1 MNREQTSRPKRVGI
15 VFAGGPAP
23 AGNAVIAVAAS
34 AFRRRGAE
42 VVGILNGF
50 ATLESDRDSPLEAGR
65 DFRTIEDRD
74 LPGLRNERGIVIG
87 TSRSRPGRGVATVA
101 DLDDREKT
109 KPLDNVY
116 RGLVELG
123 LDALISIGGDGTL
136 RTSNC
141 LFEYQRRLPPDAKR
155 VRIVHVPKTIDNDY
169 RGIDFTFGF
178 FTAVGV
184 IAEELRSLRADA
196 KATRSYFIAETMGR
210 RAGWL
215 AYGAAIA
222 GEAHMVIGVEDV
234 VGELALGAAS
244 RPPQTNGG
252 SVRPGEGRLDL
263 DALADRIVKLI
274 VTREKRGKE
283 YGTVVLAEGLVTLL
297 PEEEGDKARE
307 HFSLNQ
313 RGIAKLVAARVA
325 TRYQALTGH
334 SKKVTGIQLG
344 YESRCAAPHA
354 FDVLLGSQ
362 LGLGAYRALAEESLD
377 GQMVSVSGQLEL
389 KYVPF
394 SELIDGVTLQT
405 HVRFIDRGS
414 DFHRLA
420 HDLGTRI

>member
-1 MNREQTSRPKRVGI
+1 METPLPGQPKRVGI

-23 AGNAVIAVAAS
+23 AANAVIAVATS
-34 AFRRRGAE
+34 SFRRGGAE

-50 ATLESDRDSPLEAGR
+50 AALESDRDTALEAGKHYR
-65 DFRTIEDRD
+65 FLEDRD

-87 TSRSRPGRGVATVA
+87 TSRSRPGRGISTSA
-101 DLDDREKT
+101 DLDDPHKA
-109 KPLDNVY
+109 KPLGNVY

-136 RTSNC
+136 RTANC
-141 LFEYQRRLPPDAKR
+141 LYEYQKRLPSGSKH

-184 IAEELRSLRADA
+184 IAEELRNLRADA

-222 GEAHMVIGVEDV
+222 GEAHMVVGVEDV
-234 VGELALGAAS
+234 IGDLALSAHS
-244 RPPQTNGG
+244 HVRTDGG
-252 SVRPGEGRLDL
+252 SERPGEARLDIE
-263 DALADRIVKLI
+263 ALADRIVKLI
-274 VTREKRGKE
+274 MTRERRGKE
-283 YGTVVLAEGLVTLL
+283 YGTVVLSEGLVTLL
-297 PEEEGDKARE
+297 PDEVGDKART
-307 HFSLNQ
+307 HHSLNE

-325 TRYQALTGH
+325 HRYALQTGRP
-334 SKKVTGIQLG
+334 KKITGIQLG
-344 YESRCAAPHA
+344 YESRCAVPHA

-362 LGLGAYRALAEESLD
+362 LGLGSYRALAEEGLD
-377 GQMVSVSGQLEL
+377 GHMVSVSGHLEL
-389 KYVPF
+389 QYIPF
-394 SELIDGVTLQT
+394 SDLVDAATLQT
-405 HVRFIDRGS
+405 HVRFIERGS

-420 HDLGTRI
+420 HDLGTKI

>member
-1 MNREQTSRPKRVGI
+1 MVKARGAHEPKRVGI

-23 AGNAVIAVAAS
+23 AGNAVIAVATS
-34 AFRRRGAE
+34 SFRRRGAE

-50 ATLESDRDSPLEAGR
+50 GALESDRTTALEAGR
-65 DFRTIEDRD
+65 DYRIFQDRD
-74 LPGLRNERGIVIG
+74 LPGLRNERGIVLG
-87 TSRSRPGRGVATVA
+87 TGRSRPGRAITSLA
-101 DLDDREKT
+101 DLEDRDKA
-109 KPLDNVY
+109 KPFANIHA
-116 RGLVELG
+116 GLLELG
-123 LDALISIGGDGTL
+123 IDALVTIGGDGTL
-136 RTSNC
+136 RTANC
-141 LFEYQRRLPPDAKR
+141 LYEYQRRLAPEAPR

-184 IAEELRSLRADA
+184 IAEELRNLRADA

-222 GEAHMVIGVEDV
+222 GEAHMVVGVEDV
-234 VGELALGAAS
+234 SGDFAANSPDETKTAVG
-244 RPPQTNGG
+244 PHDK
-252 SVRPGEGRLDL
+252 RLDV
-263 DALADRIVKLI
+263 DALVERVVNLI
-274 VTREKRGKE
+274 LTRERRGKD

-297 PEEEGDKARE
+297 PDDRETERRE
-307 HFSLNQ
+307 HFSLNE
-313 RGIAKLVAARVA
+313 RGIAKLVSARVA
-325 TRYQALTGH
+325 ARYFERTGKQ
-334 SKKVTGIQLG
+334 KKITGIQLG

-362 LGLGAYRALAEESLD
+362 LGFGAFRALAEEGLD
-377 GQMVSVSGQLEL
+377 GHMVSVSGQLEL

-394 SELIDGVTLQT
+394 HELIDGETLQT

-420 HDLGTRI
+420 HELGTRIQG

>member
-1 MNREQTSRPKRVGI
+1 METPNPGQPKRVGI

-23 AGNAVIAVAAS
+23 AGNAVIAVATS
-34 AFRRRGAE
+34 AFRRHGSE

-50 ATLESDRDSPLEAGR
+50 GALQADRETALEAGR
-65 DFRTIEDRD
+65 HFRVLEDRD

-87 TSRSRPGRGVATVA
+87 TSRSRPGREISTRSDLA
-101 DLDDREKT
+101 DPTKA

-136 RTSNC
+136 RTANC
-141 LFEYQRRLPPDAKR
+141 LYEYQKRLPSGSKH

-184 IAEELRSLRADA
+184 IAEELRNLRADA

-222 GEAHMVIGVEDV
+222 GEAHMVVGVEDV
-234 VGELALGAAS
+234 VGDLALRTHTPS
-244 RPPQTNGG
+244 RTNRD
-252 SVRPGEGRLDL
+252 SERPVEERLDI
-263 DALADRIVKLI
+263 DALANRIVKLI
-274 VTREKRGKE
+274 VTRERRGKE

-297 PEEEGDKARE
+297 PEELGDQART
-307 HFSLNQ
+307 HFSLNE
-313 RGIAKLVAARVA
+313 RGIAKLVSARVA
-325 TRYQALTGH
+325 ALYSAQTGR
-334 SKKVTGIQLG
+334 SKKITGIQLG

-362 LGLGAYRALAEESLD
+362 LGLGAYRALAEEGLD
-377 GQMVSVSGQLEL
+377 GHMISVSGHLEL

-394 SELIDGVTLQT
+394 SELIDEATLQT